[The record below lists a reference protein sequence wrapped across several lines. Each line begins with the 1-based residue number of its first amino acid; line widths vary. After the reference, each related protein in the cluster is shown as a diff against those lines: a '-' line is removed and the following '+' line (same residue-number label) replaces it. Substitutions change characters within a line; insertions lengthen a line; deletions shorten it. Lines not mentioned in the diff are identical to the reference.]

1 MSTNCLEEETMEGL
15 ERRQVT
21 EANEDM
27 DLVLVPVGL
36 AFKKMLK
43 AFERDTGV
51 SVGKYFVLR
60 MLARKDGISQ
70 GEVWHRFDVDPSRIT
85 RLAKSLEKEG
95 LVRRERDPEDNRV
108 VRMYLTE
115 EGHRM
120 IYEFSGRHERFD
132 RRVHEA
138 VSEEDLGE
146 LRRILGTLTEA
157 MNDPEE
163 GDE

>member
-1 MSTNCLEEETMEGL
+1 MEGL

-27 DLVLVPVGL
+27 NPILVPVGL

-51 SVGKYFVLR
+51 SAGKYFVLR
-60 MLARKDGISQ
+60 MLAQQDGSSQ

-108 VRMYLTE
+108 VRMYLMQ

-120 IYEFSGRHERFD
+120 IDEISGRHQRFE
-132 RRVHEA
+132 RRVREA

-146 LRRILGTLTEA
+146 LRRILGALTEA
-157 MNDPEE
+157 MNNPEE

>member
-1 MSTNCLEEETMEGL
+1 MEAS
-15 ERRQVT
+15 QD
-21 EANEDM
+21 ADPI
-27 DLVLVPVGL
+27 LVPVGL

-51 SVGKYFVLR
+51 SPGKYFVLR

-70 GEVWHRFDVDPSRIT
+70 GELCNRFEVDPSRIT
-85 RLAKSLEKEG
+85 RLAKSLEKEN

-115 EGHRM
+115 EGHRT
-120 IYEFSGRHERFD
+120 IGEFAGRHERFE
-132 RRVHEA
+132 RRVRGA

-146 LRRILGTLTEA
+146 LQRILGALTKA
-157 MNDPEE
+157 MDDTEE

>member
-1 MSTNCLEEETMEGL
+1 MEGL
-15 ERRQVT
+15 ERRRVT

-51 SVGKYFVLR
+51 SAGKYFVLR
-60 MLARKDGISQ
+60 MLAQQDGISQ

-95 LVRRERDPEDNRV
+95 LVRRERDPKDNRV
-108 VRMYLTE
+108 VRMYLTQ
-115 EGHRM
+115 EGRRM
-120 IYEFSGRHERFD
+120 IDEFSDRHQRFE
-132 RRVHEA
+132 RRVREA

-146 LRRILGTLTEA
+146 LRRILGALTEA

>member
-1 MSTNCLEEETMEGL
+1 MEGL
-15 ERRQVT
+15 ERRRVT

-27 DLVLVPVGL
+27 DPILVPVGL

-51 SVGKYFVLR
+51 SPGKYFVLR

-70 GEVWHRFDVDPSRIT
+70 GELWNRFEVDPSRIT
-85 RLAKSLEKEG
+85 RLGKSLEKED

-115 EGHRM
+115 EGHRT
-120 IYEFSGRHERFD
+120 IGEFSGRYERFE
-132 RRVHEA
+132 RRVREA
-138 VSEEDLGE
+138 VSEDDLGE
-146 LRRILGTLTEA
+146 LQRILSVLTDA
-157 MNDPEE
+157 MKDPEE
-163 GDE
+163 GDK

>member
-1 MSTNCLEEETMEGL
+1 MEGL

-27 DLVLVPVGL
+27 NPILAPVGL

-51 SVGKYFVLR
+51 SPGKYFVLR

-70 GEVWHRFDVDPSRIT
+70 GELCNRFEVDPSRIT
-85 RLAKSLEKEG
+85 RLAKSLEKEN

-108 VRMYLTE
+108 VRMYLMQ

-120 IYEFSGRHERFD
+120 IDEISGRHQRFE
-132 RRVHEA
+132 RRVREA

-146 LRRILGTLTEA
+146 LRRILGALTEA

>member
-1 MSTNCLEEETMEGL
+1 MEGL

-27 DLVLVPVGL
+27 DPILVPVGV

-51 SVGKYFVLR
+51 STGKYFVLR
-60 MLARKDGISQ
+60 MLSRKDGISQ
-70 GEVWHRFDVDPSRIT
+70 GEVWNRFEVDPSRIT

-115 EGHRM
+115 EGRRM
-120 IYEFSGRHERFD
+120 SDGFSGRHERFE
-132 RRVHEA
+132 RRVREA
-138 VSEEDLGE
+138 LSEEELGE
-146 LRRILGTLTEA
+146 LQRVLGVLIEA
-157 MNDPEE
+157 MKDPEE

>member
-1 MSTNCLEEETMEGL
+1 MEGL
-15 ERRQVT
+15 EQRQAT
-21 EANEDM
+21 EASQDT
-27 DLVLVPVGL
+27 DPILVPIGL

-51 SVGKYFVLR
+51 SPGKYFVLR

-70 GEVWHRFDVDPSRIT
+70 GELWNRFEVDPSRIT
-85 RLAKSLEKEG
+85 RLAKSLEKEN

-115 EGHRM
+115 EGHRT
-120 IYEFSGRHERFD
+120 IGEFSGRHERFE
-132 RRVHEA
+132 RRVRRA

-146 LRRILGTLTEA
+146 LQRILGALTKA
-157 MNDPEE
+157 MDDTEE

>member
-1 MSTNCLEEETMEGL
+1 MEGL

-108 VRMYLTE
+108 VRMYLMQ

-120 IYEFSGRHERFD
+120 IDEISGRHQRFE
-132 RRVHEA
+132 RRVREA

>member
-1 MSTNCLEEETMEGL
+1 MCTNCLEEETMEGL

-108 VRMYLTE
+108 VRMYLTQ

>member
-1 MSTNCLEEETMEGL
+1 MEGL
-15 ERRQVT
+15 EQRQVA
-21 EANEDM
+21 EANED
-27 DLVLVPVGL
+27 VEPILVPVGL

-51 SVGKYFVLR
+51 STGKYFVLR

-70 GEVWHRFDVDPSRIT
+70 GEVWNRFEVDPSRIT

-120 IYEFSGRHERFD
+120 IDEFSGRHQRFE
-132 RRVHEA
+132 RRVRDA

-146 LRRILGTLTEA
+146 LRRILGVLTEA
-157 MNDPEE
+157 MKDLKE
-163 GDE
+163 GDG

>member
-1 MSTNCLEEETMEGL
+1 MCTNCLEEETMEGL

-108 VRMYLTE
+108 VRMYLTQ

-157 MNDPEE
+157 MNDPEVANE
-163 GDE
+163 

>member
-1 MSTNCLEEETMEGL
+1 MEGL

-27 DLVLVPVGL
+27 NPILVPVGL

-51 SVGKYFVLR
+51 SAGKYFVLR
-60 MLARKDGISQ
+60 MLAQQDGISQ

-85 RLAKSLEKEG
+85 RLANSLEKEG
-95 LVRRERDPEDNRV
+95 LVRRERDPKDNRV
-108 VRMYLTE
+108 VRMYLTQ

-120 IYEFSGRHERFD
+120 IDGFSGRHQRFE
-132 RRVHEA
+132 RRVREA

-146 LRRILGTLTEA
+146 LRRILGALTEA

>member
-1 MSTNCLEEETMEGL
+1 MEGL
-15 ERRQVT
+15 ERREVT

-27 DLVLVPVGL
+27 DLILVPVGL

-51 SVGKYFVLR
+51 SPGKYFVLR
-60 MLARKDGISQ
+60 MLVRKDGISQ
-70 GEVWHRFDVDPSRIT
+70 GEVWHRFEVDPSRIT

-108 VRMYLTE
+108 VRMYLTQ
-115 EGHRM
+115 EGYRM
-120 IYEFSGRHERFD
+120 IDKFSGRHERFE

-157 MNDPEE
+157 MKDPEE

>member
-1 MSTNCLEEETMEGL
+1 MCTNCLEEETMEGL

>member
-1 MSTNCLEEETMEGL
+1 MCSNCLEEGTVEGL
-15 ERRQVT
+15 EQRRVT

-27 DLVLVPVGL
+27 DLVLAPVGL

-51 SVGKYFVLR
+51 SPGKYFVLR
-60 MLARKDGISQ
+60 MLARQDGISQ
-70 GEVWHRFDVDPSRIT
+70 GEAWNRFAVDPSRIT

-120 IYEFSGRHERFD
+120 IDEFSSRHERFES
-132 RRVHEA
+132 RVREA

-146 LRRILGTLTEA
+146 LQRILGVLTEA

-163 GDE
+163 EYE

>member
-1 MSTNCLEEETMEGL
+1 MEGL

-21 EANEDM
+21 EANEDVDPM
-27 DLVLVPVGL
+27 LVPVGL

-51 SVGKYFVLR
+51 SPGKYFVLR

-70 GEVWHRFDVDPSRIT
+70 GEVWNSFQVDPSRIT

-108 VRMYLTE
+108 VRIYLTQ
-115 EGHRM
+115 EGHRT
-120 IYEFSGRHERFD
+120 I
-132 RRVHEA
+132 
-138 VSEEDLGE
+138 
-146 LRRILGTLTEA
+146 
-157 MNDPEE
+157 
-163 GDE
+163 DE

>member
-1 MSTNCLEEETMEGL
+1 MEGL